1 MLPTLDA
8 RLAAAAELVRPGEPV
23 ADIGCD
29 HGKLTAVLAASGK
42 YPKVIGADLRPGPL
56 AKAEQTLE
64 HAGCKDRA
72 ELRLGDGLSVLTENE
87 VGSIVLAG
95 VSAQTTWEILEKAP
109 WVFTVGGPR
118 IIMIPAT
125 RHDALRRWLWEHG
138 FSFAADRPVQAA
150 GRWYAVMA
158 AEYTGRVYAPTFAEC
173 LFGSTGE
180 WPEGKGYADWQ
191 KAKLPRMRLGVPDG
205 SALAQEIDSL
215 LAGVQLS
222 QRESLWQNDERC
234 MECQGLSPWER
245 WHCVSN
251 DGEGEDGEDMIT
263 VNQVYEAMQ
272 AIAPLELAEHW
283 DNPGLLVDC
292 GGQMHRVLAALDI
305 TPEVVAE
312 AAAKQCEMI
321 VSHHPVIFDPLKKIG
336 PQDVP
341 FQLVQAGISAICM
354 HTNLDA
360 AEGGVNEVLAG
371 IFDMKNMETFAEGC
385 GRVGAIEEIAVPE
398 LARKAQQELAARCN
412 QPKNGPAVQVKFVDA
427 GKPVKRLAVISG
439 AGGSLFADAIAMGA
453 DCLLTGEA
461 NHHHAIDA
469 KRLGLSLIAA
479 GHYAT
484 EFPVT
489 AAVAAK
495 LRAALPELDV
505 LVSTENRDP
514 YTYL

>member
-1 MLPTLDA
+1 MTT
-8 RLAAAAELVRPGEPV
+8 VR
-23 ADIGCD
+23 
-29 HGKLTAVLAASGK
+29 
-42 YPKVIGADLRPGPL
+42 
-56 AKAEQTLE
+56 
-64 HAGCKDRA
+64 
-72 ELRLGDGLSVLTENE
+72 
-87 VGSIVLAG
+87 
-95 VSAQTTWEILEKAP
+95 
-109 WVFTVGGPR
+109 
-118 IIMIPAT
+118 
-125 RHDALRRWLWEHG
+125 
-138 FSFAADRPVQAA
+138 
-150 GRWYAVMA
+150 
-158 AEYTGRVYAPTFAEC
+158 
-173 LFGSTGE
+173 
-180 WPEGKGYADWQ
+180 
-191 KAKLPRMRLGVPDG
+191 
-205 SALAQEIDSL
+205 
-215 LAGVQLS
+215 
-222 QRESLWQNDERC
+222 
-234 MECQGLSPWER
+234 
-245 WHCVSN
+245 
-251 DGEGEDGEDMIT
+251 
-263 VNQVYEAMQ
+263 QVYEAMQ

-354 HTNLDA
+354 HTNL
-360 AEGGVNEVLAG
+360 
-371 IFDMKNMETFAEGC
+371 
-385 GRVGAIEEIAVPE
+385 
-398 LARKAQQELAARCN
+398 AARCN
-412 QPKNGPAVQVKFVDA
+412 APAVGPAVQVKFVDA

-495 LRAALPELDV
+495 LRAALPELEV

>member
-1 MLPTLDA
+1 MTT
-8 RLAAAAELVRPGEPV
+8 VR
-23 ADIGCD
+23 
-29 HGKLTAVLAASGK
+29 
-42 YPKVIGADLRPGPL
+42 
-56 AKAEQTLE
+56 
-64 HAGCKDRA
+64 
-72 ELRLGDGLSVLTENE
+72 
-87 VGSIVLAG
+87 
-95 VSAQTTWEILEKAP
+95 
-109 WVFTVGGPR
+109 
-118 IIMIPAT
+118 
-125 RHDALRRWLWEHG
+125 
-138 FSFAADRPVQAA
+138 
-150 GRWYAVMA
+150 
-158 AEYTGRVYAPTFAEC
+158 
-173 LFGSTGE
+173 
-180 WPEGKGYADWQ
+180 
-191 KAKLPRMRLGVPDG
+191 
-205 SALAQEIDSL
+205 
-215 LAGVQLS
+215 
-222 QRESLWQNDERC
+222 
-234 MECQGLSPWER
+234 
-245 WHCVSN
+245 
-251 DGEGEDGEDMIT
+251 
-263 VNQVYEAMQ
+263 QVYEAMQ

-453 DCLLTGEA
+453 DCLLTGES

-495 LRAALPELDV
+495 LRAALPELEV

>member
-138 FSFAADRPVQAA
+138 FSFATDRPVQAGGPLVRGDGGGVHRQGVCA
-150 GRWYAVMA
+150 HLCRVPVWQY
-158 AEYTGRVYAPTFAEC
+158 GRVARGKRLRRLA
-173 LFGSTGE
+173 
-180 WPEGKGYADWQ
+180 EGKAAPDAPWRTGWQ
-191 KAKLPRMRLGVPDG
+191 CTCRRD
-205 SALAQEIDSL
+205 
-215 LAGVQLS
+215 
-222 QRESLWQNDERC
+222 RC
-234 MECQGLSPWER
+234 NFKRGDR
-245 WHCVSN
+245 A
-251 DGEGEDGEDMIT
+251 MIT
-263 VNQVYEAMQ
+263 VRQVYEAMQ

-292 GGQMHRVLAALDI
+292 GGAVHRVLVALDI
-305 TPEVVAE
+305 TPEVLEE

-385 GRVGAIEEIAVPE
+385 GRVGAIEEIAVPK

-495 LRAALPELDV
+495 LRAALPELEV